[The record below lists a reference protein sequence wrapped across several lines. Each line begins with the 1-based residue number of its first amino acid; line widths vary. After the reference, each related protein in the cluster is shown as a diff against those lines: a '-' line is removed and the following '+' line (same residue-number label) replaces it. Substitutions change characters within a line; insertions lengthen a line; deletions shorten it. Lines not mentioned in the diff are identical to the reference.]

1 MRDKLKNEQYFDEF
15 IEEDSER
22 IKKFISKLEKGEVRK
37 DRIFPVKCKIHD
49 LELGILIARYSK
61 GDNLPVLKDAF
72 VDLCYEWEEISLTV
86 LFNVGKE
93 QMKRILDLLK
103 NAGVED
109 WVFEFMLNAVLGG

>member
-1 MRDKLKNEQYFDEF
+1 M
-15 IEEDSER
+15 
-22 IKKFISKLEKGEVRK
+22 
-37 DRIFPVKCKIHD
+37 
-49 LELGILIARYSK
+49 
-61 GDNLPVLKDAF
+61 KDAF
-72 VDLCYEWEEISLTV
+72 VDLCYEWEEVFQPEYYNKNLIMISLTV